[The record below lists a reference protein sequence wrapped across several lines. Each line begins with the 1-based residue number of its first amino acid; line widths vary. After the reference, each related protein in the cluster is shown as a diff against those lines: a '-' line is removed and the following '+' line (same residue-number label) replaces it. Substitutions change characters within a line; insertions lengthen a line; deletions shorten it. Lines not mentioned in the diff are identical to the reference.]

1 METFRDVFSL
11 FRETFRRGF
20 ERHWRWQEITTHT
33 LRSGIESLPIIL
45 ISTAFTGLVVT
56 YEIAWHM
63 NEALHTI
70 NMIPGFTAQFVVR
83 ELGVAIPAFLV
94 VANVGAST
102 TAELGSMKV
111 TEQIDALKL
120 LGIDT
125 ISYLVFPR
133 FIAGI
138 LSMTCLT
145 LIAIFV
151 TQTCAM
157 TVGVIQYHF
166 SFAEYLNTLQHFIGM
181 RDVFCAMIK
190 GAVYGG
196 VIPIIC
202 CSYGLRCRGGAEG
215 VGSATTNAV
224 VTSTLSIILL
234 DFILTYFS
242 TWIL

>member
-1 METFRDVFSL
+1 MKTVFEIFIL
-11 FRETFRRGF
+11 FRETFRRAF
-20 ERHWRWQEITTHT
+20 VVPWRREEIFTQIV
-33 LRSGIESLPIIL
+33 RIGMDSLPIIL

-63 NEALHTI
+63 NAALHTI

-83 ELGVAIPAFLV
+83 ELGVAIPALLV

-102 TAELGSMKV
+102 TAQLGSMKV

-120 LGIDT
+120 LGIDP
-125 ISYLVFPR
+125 IRYLVFPR

-138 LSMTCLT
+138 ISMMCLT
-145 LIAIFV
+145 LIAVFV

-157 TVGVIQYHF
+157 TVGVLRYHF
-166 SFAEYLNTLQHFIGM
+166 SFQEYLNTLQHFIGIK
-181 RDVFCAMIK
+181 DLFCALVK

-196 VIPIIC
+196 VIPVIS
-202 CSYGLRCRGGAEG
+202 CSYGLRCQGGAEG

-224 VTSTLSIILL
+224 VTSTLAIILL
-234 DFILTYFS
+234 DFLLTYFS